1 MFIDRFP
8 SPPESTM
15 SPQSIFAPSLRAG
28 RRACLAGFAAAAALA
43 LPGLALAQAKAPL
56 QEITYLLPAPG
67 TLPAFGPWMVALA
80 KGYYEQEGLKVNFV
94 TGRGGVDVAKQVGAG
109 NAVVG
114 GAIGDTPIIARAQG
128 IPVKAVAVLGAG
140 SLTQLV
146 SHKDER
152 IESPRELKGKTVTVL
167 AYTDTTYYALLGMLS
182 KVGLTK
188 NDVNI
193 QAAGPAGVWQQ
204 FASKK
209 ATAMASTPD
218 WTVNAMDAGAKVD
231 ILPADVYFKSMAQAI
246 LVSDETIAKNPQLVQ
261 KLVRATIKGMKDIMA
276 DPKAAT
282 AVYVKAVPTHKGKEA
297 SIEQMFGMYN
307 KYVYANQKVPGAM
320 DEQRLADLQKFYVDN
335 GVVPKAAPLKDLY
348 TNQFVAAK

>member
-1 MFIDRFP
+1 M
-8 SPPESTM
+8 TM
-15 SPQSIFAPSLRAG
+15 HRSFARIT
-28 RRACLAGFAAAAALA
+28 RRATLAAAAVAALA
-43 LPGLALAQAKAPL
+43 LPALAQAKAPL

-67 TLPAFGPWMVALA
+67 TLPAFGPWMVAQA

-109 NAVVG
+109 NAVIG

-128 IPVKAVAVLGAG
+128 IPVKAVAVMGAG
-140 SLTQLV
+140 SLMQLV
-146 SHKDER
+146 THKEDR

-204 FASKK
+204 FAAKK
-209 ATAMASTPD
+209 AAGMAGTPD
-218 WTVNAMDAGAKVD
+218 WTVNAMEAGNEVD

-246 LVSDETIAKNPQLVQ
+246 LASDDTIQKNPQLIQ
-261 KLVRATIKGMKDIMA
+261 KLVRATVKGMKDIMA
-276 DPKAAT
+276 DPKAAAQVYT
-282 AVYVKAVPTHKGKEA
+282 QAVTVHKGKEA
-297 SIEQMFGMYN
+297 SIQKMFEMYN
-307 KYVYANQKVPGAM
+307 KYVYASQKVPGTM
-320 DEQRLADLQKFYVDN
+320 DENRLADLQKFYVAN
-335 GVVPKAAPLKDLY
+335 GVVPSAVPLKDLY
-348 TNQFVAAK
+348 TNQFVTAK

>member
-1 MFIDRFP
+1 
-8 SPPESTM
+8 M
-15 SPQSIFAPSLRAG
+15 SRTTTSFMG
-28 RRACLAGFAAAAALA
+28 RRLALALAASAALA
-43 LPGLALAQAKAPL
+43 LPITVKAQAL
-56 QEITYLLPAPG
+56 QEITYLLPAPS
-67 TLPAFGPWMVALA
+67 TLPAFGPWMIAQA
-80 KGYYEQEGLKVNFV
+80 KGYYAAEGLDVKFV
-94 TGRGGVDVAKQVGAG
+94 SGRGGVDVAKQVGAG
-109 NAVVG
+109 NAVIG

-146 SHKDER
+146 THKDER

-204 FASKK
+204 FAAKK
-209 ATAMASTPD
+209 AVGMAGVPD
-218 WTVNAMDAGAKVD
+218 WTVSAMEAGSQVD

-246 LVSDETIAKNPQLVQ
+246 LASDETIEKNPQLIQ
-261 KLVRATIKGMKDIMA
+261 KLVRATLKGMKDIMA

-282 AVYVKAVPTHKGKEA
+282 AVYVAHVPANKGKDA
-297 SIEQMFGMYN
+297 SILKAFELYN
-307 KYVYANQKVPGAM
+307 QYVYAKQKVPGLM
-320 DEQRLADLQKFYVDN
+320 DEVRLGELQKFYVDN
-335 GVVPKAAPLKDLY
+335 GVVPRSVPLKDLY
-348 TNQFVAAK
+348 TNQFVSGK

>member
-1 MFIDRFP
+1 
-8 SPPESTM
+8 M
-15 SPQSIFAPSLRAG
+15 SRLTHPLRRTVLAVLLASGATAPFMAH
-28 RRACLAGFAAAAALA
+28 
-43 LPGLALAQAKAPL
+43 AQL
-56 QEITYLLPAPG
+56 QEVTYLLPAPS
-67 TLPAFGPWMVALA
+67 TLPAFGPWMVAQA
-80 KGYYEQEGLKVNFV
+80 KGYYEQEGLKVTFV
-94 TGRGGVDVAKQVGAG
+94 TARGGVDVAKQIGAG
-109 NAVVG
+109 NAVIG

-146 SHKDER
+146 SHKDEK

-204 FASKK
+204 FAAKK
-209 ATAMASTPD
+209 ASAMAGVPD
-218 WTVNAMDAGAKVD
+218 WTVSAMDAGAQVD

-246 LVSDETIAKNPQLVQ
+246 LASDETIAKNPQLIQ
-261 KLVRATIKGMKDIMA
+261 KLVRATLKGMKDIMA

-282 AVYVKAVPTHKGKEA
+282 VAYVAHVPVHKGKEA
-297 SIEQMFGMYN
+297 SIQKAFELFNQ
-307 KYVYANQKVPGAM
+307 YVYAKQKVPGLM
-320 DEQRLADLQKFYVDN
+320 DEARLGELQKFYVTN
-335 GVVPKAAPLKDLY
+335 GVVPKETPLKDLY
-348 TNQFVAAK
+348 TNQFVLAK

>member
-1 MFIDRFP
+1 MKPTRTLAF
-8 SPPESTM
+8 T
-15 SPQSIFAPSLRAG
+15 
-28 RRACLAGFAAAAALA
+28 RRACLAVLTTVAAVAPLAAH
-43 LPGLALAQAKAPL
+43 AQL
-56 QEITYLLPAPG
+56 QEITYLLPAPS
-67 TLPAFGPWMVALA
+67 TLPAFGPWMIAQA
-80 KGYYEQEGLKVNFV
+80 KGYYEKEGLKVNFV

-109 NAVVG
+109 NAVIG
-114 GAIGDTPIIARAQG
+114 GAIGDTPIIARSQG

-146 SHKDER
+146 THKDEK

-204 FASKK
+204 FAAKK
-209 ATAMASTPD
+209 AVGMAGVPD
-218 WTVNAMDAGAKVD
+218 WTVSAMETGAQVD

-246 LVSDETIAKNPQLVQ
+246 LASDETIQKNPQLIQ

-282 AVYVKAVPTHKGKEA
+282 AVYVAHMPASKGKEA
-297 SIEQMFGMYN
+297 SIQKAFEMYN
-307 KYVYANQKVPGAM
+307 KYVYAGQKVPGLM
-320 DEQRLADLQKFYVDN
+320 DEARLAELQKFYVDN
-335 GVVPKAAPLKDLY
+335 GVVPKAAPIKDLY
-348 TNQFVAAK
+348 TNQFVLAK

>member
-1 MFIDRFP
+1 MKM
-8 SPPESTM
+8 T
-15 SPQSIFAPSLRAG
+15 RAFNG
-28 RRACLAGFAAAAALA
+28 TRRACLSLLATAALVS
-43 LPGLALAQAKAPL
+43 PLAVHAQQM

-67 TLPAFGPWMVALA
+67 TLPAFGPWMLAQA

-94 TGRGGVDVAKQVGAG
+94 TARGGVDVAKQIGAG
-109 NAVVG
+109 NAVIG

-146 SHKDER
+146 SHKDEK

-204 FASKK
+204 FAAKK
-209 ATAMASTPD
+209 ASAMAGVPD
-218 WTVNAMDAGAKVD
+218 WTVSAMDAGAQVD
-231 ILPADVYFKSMAQAI
+231 IMPADLYFKSMAQAI
-246 LVSDETIAKNPQLVQ
+246 LASDETIAKNPQLIQ
-261 KLVRATIKGMKDIMA
+261 KLVRATLKGMKDIMA

-282 AVYVKAVPTHKGKEA
+282 VAYVAHVPVHKGKEA
-297 SIEQMFGMYN
+297 SIQKAFELFNQ
-307 KYVYANQKVPGAM
+307 YVYAKQKVPGLM
-320 DEQRLADLQKFYVDN
+320 DEARLAELQKFYVTN
-335 GVVPKAAPLKDLY
+335 GVVPKETPLKDLY
-348 TNQFVAAK
+348 TNQFVTAK